1 MVSNFSTQVDGKVRR
16 GMGFKYWFFEVLRG
30 RSRSWLAVFG
40 EGGFQPMQTPYD
52 DGMACKLH
60 SPGSNDS

>member
-1 MVSNFSTQVDGKVRR
+1 MVSNFSIQVDGKGRR

-30 RSRSWLAVFG
+30 RSRSWLAVLERAVFNRCR
-40 EGGFQPMQTPYD
+40 PRY

>member
-1 MVSNFSTQVDGKVRR
+1 
-16 GMGFKYWFFEVLRG
+16 MGFKYWFFEVLRG